1 MVIGERLRLLRE
13 GRGLSQW
20 DIEERTGLKR
30 CYISRIENGHTVPSV
45 ETLEKMARAFDV
57 PLYRL
62 FYEGEEPP
70 NVLRFP
76 KPNDGLTWGSSGEEA
91 IYLSKLCKLL
101 PRIEERN
108 RNLLLDTLRKMTGP
122 KRNKPNGQ

>member
-13 GRGLSQW
+13 GRGLSQG

-30 CYISRIENGHTVPSV
+30 CYISRVENGHTVPSV
-45 ETLEKMARAFDV
+45 ETLEKMARVFDV

-70 NVLRFP
+70 KVLAFP
-76 KPNDGLTWGSSGEEA
+76 KPGDGSKWSSSEEA
-91 IYLSKLCKLL
+91 SYLKEFCKLL
-101 PRIEERN
+101 PSINERN
-108 RNLLLDTLRKMTGP
+108 RSLLLQTLRRMTAP
-122 KRNKPNGQ
+122 TPRRNGQ